1 MCIFAESLHAVAA
14 LQLQNEKISIA
25 HIIDYHGGKRIL
37 QPHARRD
44 SPQRS
49 GQGGIH
55 KKWYA
60 DHQPPICRRVCKIH
74 QL

>member
-37 QPHARRD
+37 QPHA
-44 SPQRS
+44 
-49 GQGGIH
+49 
-55 KKWYA
+55 
-60 DHQPPICRRVCKIH
+60 
-74 QL
+74 